1 MRCLICLKICL
12 PYEAEARRRVSAH
25 EMWAH
30 TTSGHRMKQSHSLQ
44 WLTCGQRLLAHL
56 AMRMVLAVRQAVL
69 IACPDHI
76 ETVARRS

>member
-1 MRCLICLKICL
+1 MC
-12 PYEAEARRRVSAH
+12 
-25 EMWAH
+25 AH